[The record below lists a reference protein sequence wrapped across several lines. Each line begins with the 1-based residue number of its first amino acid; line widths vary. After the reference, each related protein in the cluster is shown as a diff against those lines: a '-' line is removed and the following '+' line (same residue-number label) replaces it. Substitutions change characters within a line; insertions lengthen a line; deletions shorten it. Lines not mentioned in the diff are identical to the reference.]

1 MFINHWIKSDIIIV
15 YEGNFV
21 DANYFKGILEENG
34 IPSLLKEN
42 LKGQLYPLYVTY
54 GWIKPIK
61 LYVEKK
67 NENKARD
74 IIESIINL
82 QEND

>member
-1 MFINHWIKSDIIIV
+1 MKSVFIESLMKSDISV
-15 YEGNFV
+15 VFEGNFV
-21 DANYFKGILEENG
+21 DANYIKSILEENK

-61 LYVEKK
+61 VYVEKK
-67 NENKARD
+67 YEQKAKE
-74 IIESIINL
+74 IIEN
-82 QEND
+82 NYTK

>member
-1 MFINHWIKSDIIIV
+1 MKSDISV
-15 YEGNFV
+15 VFEGNFV
-21 DANYFKGILEENG
+21 DANYIKSILEENK

-61 LYVEKK
+61 VYVEKK
-67 NENKARD
+67 YEQKAKE
-74 IIESIINL
+74 IIEN
-82 QEND
+82 NYTK